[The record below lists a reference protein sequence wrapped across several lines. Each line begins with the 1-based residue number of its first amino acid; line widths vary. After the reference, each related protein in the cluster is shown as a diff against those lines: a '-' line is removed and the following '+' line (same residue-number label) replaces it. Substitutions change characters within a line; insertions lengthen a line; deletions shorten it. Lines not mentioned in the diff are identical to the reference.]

1 MKTKM
6 SIQAKRELLDS
17 FAGRFYSIEWVKSNG
32 DIRSCTGKHM
42 QHNMFAAGHASK
54 AQANTVAHK
63 PNLYTMVD
71 VTNEKWVN
79 VSLDKLRHVK
89 CGSVDITF
97 DEE

>member
-1 MKTKM
+1 MKAKM
-6 SIQAKRELLDS
+6 NINERRELLDS

-32 DIRSCTGKHM
+32 EIRSCTGKHM
-42 QHNMFAAGHASK
+42 QHNMFAAAHASK